1 MRNSE
6 LISKN
11 YMYVYVPR
19 DKIFNETKKRKH
31 RNKNFR
37 KIFYYVNKR
46 QYHFNNEN
54 IKEIDI
60 TGKTEL
66 QFNVIYKHI
75 YKSKTNKYFDIYY
88 KLKDEYKDCEE
99 IYIEKQ
105 NAKPRI
111 SYDDNIK
118 SKFKFDIYD
127 DKKKSMKEKLTIR
140 FD

>member
-1 MRNSE
+1 MRNSD

-11 YMYVYVPR
+11 YMFVYVPR
-19 DKIFNETKKRKH
+19 EKIFNENKERKH

-37 KIFYYVNKR
+37 KIFYYVNKK

-66 QFNVIYKHI
+66 QHNVIYKHI

-88 KLKDEYKDCEE
+88 KLKDEYKDCKE
-99 IYIEKQ
+99 IYIEKS

-111 SYDDNIK
+111 SYNDNIK
-118 SKFKFDIYD
+118 SKIKYNFYD
-127 DKKKSMKEKLTIR
+127 DKKKTLEEKLTVY
-140 FD
+140 FN